1 MTRDKLKQY
10 ISLKKEI
17 SDLENMVKKCEDE
30 LAALIEEGCVK
41 DKVYGGLG
49 GTQGFVIEGMPVA
62 LYERIR
68 NKQIKKHN
76 ILVNRKEE
84 LLDLF
89 LEIEKFI
96 DSIEDSKDRVI
107 LRKVFLEGKTHEDVA
122 AEVFMERSS
131 VTKIISKYT

>member
-1 MTRDKLKQY
+1 MTKDKLKQY

-17 SDLENMVKKCEDE
+17 SCLEDMVKRCEDE
-30 LAALIEEGCVK
+30 LATLIEEGCVK

-89 LEIEKFI
+89 IEIEDFI
-96 DSIEDSKDRVI
+96 DSVEESRDRLI
-107 LRKVFLEGKTHEDVA
+107 LRKVFLEGKSHEEVA
-122 AEVFMERSS
+122 RELTVERSS
-131 VTKIISKYT
+131 VTKILGKYM

>member
-1 MTRDKLKQY
+1 MTKDKLKQY

-76 ILVNRKEE
+76 VLVNRKEE

-96 DSIEDSKDRVI
+96 ESIEDSKDRVI

-122 AEVFMERSS
+122 TEVFMERSS